1 MATTIQTIELPKKAR
16 ALDTSGNNNHGQI
29 YSGRALEFDGVSD
42 YLSIADDASI
52 RPTDNITVA
61 CWIRRNNAA
70 ASYETIFG
78 KSNGWTNGV
87 WLAMLSGQLRCE
99 LDGAISHN
107 DFNSSAG
114 ALKLNVWYRI
124 VMTYNTTDG
133 GVLYI
138 NGQVVDTIAANG
150 SITQA
155 SSTAYQI
162 GGSGSYFL
170 DGSMSNFQ
178 LWDTAWTAADV
189 TYDYLNPELLAL
201 NRGGTSLTE
210 SNLKLWYPMQD
221 GHRGQQSYI
230 LDGANSGLGDE
241 IVTDGDFATGLGGW
255 TAGGGWSYGDQEAV
269 ADGTTDA
276 ANLLTQDLGLVAGN
290 TYKISFN
297 NNRTSGVMFIRDADD
312 TTLYTLNSGSG
323 LDTQTFNV
331 NWASSGG
338 TLKFYAYSYGGSI
351 DNISVK
357 TVNDKNHA
365 TTVFYGDELVT
376 NGTFTGITQ
385 AASTAGSEWTTGAG
399 WTIGSGIAS
408 RASESENTYLS
419 QNVAIVAGRTYEV
432 KYDRTYAS
440 GGGETN
446 LYSEFITDGSNTTL
460 GSLNSTV
467 VETVTVTDT
476 FTPTYSGDML
486 LRAYGIGDFTGTMD
500 NITVKEIGVASGWT
514 DADQQLHLPQTAL
527 QSYNELL
534 WCTASEGTNAI
545 VEVADNSNL
554 DVDALDFSI
563 SCWIYPIT
571 ESDYLPIFRK
581 GGAGAEGYVLTINSS
596 NYIALNLNDDN
607 SNSGYTN
614 LTDAVVPSGKWSH
627 VVVTCDRDSATGIRC
642 YLNGVLQT
650 ATADP
655 TGEDEDISNTSGVIF
670 LGFSTSDA
678 DSFSGTATEFML
690 FKDSILSS
698 SEVLELYNDG
708 KALDGTT
715 HSLFSTKCTAYY
727 RNNGLSSWSNL
738 ATVADSGATTTA
750 AAAGTVSVGGTET
763 ILIPQGV
770 DSTRDNQGFIMNRQK
785 DTSSLNLD
793 GIGYVEINETSNTLG
808 VTSAATV
815 CAWVYQKASGYSSI
829 ISKQSIL
836 SYYAGNSSIKQRFY
850 VNGTA
855 YNSDTY
861 LPINQWNH
869 IAAVYDGSTVKFYLN
884 GDADGSHS
892 HSTDF
897 NTNTNP
903 MYIGST
909 YVKSTE
915 MLDEVI
921 DGVLVYNSALDETEI
936 SRNYNA
942 TKGSHRN

>member
-230 LDGANSGLGDE
+230 LDGANTGIGDDL
-241 IVTDGDFATGLGGW
+241 VTNGDFATDSDWTKGTGW
-255 TAGGGWSYGDQEAV
+255 TISGGKAIFSGSAF
-269 ADGTTDA
+269 
-276 ANLLTQDLGLVAGN
+276 ANLQASSNILVVGKTYELILTAEVTNG
-290 TYKISFN
+290 SFKVQ
-297 NNRTSGVMFIRDADD
+297 S
-312 TTLYTLNSGSG
+312 SGSSD
-323 LDTQTFNV
+323 LITQS
-331 NWASSGG
+331 SSG
-338 TLKFYAYSYGGSI
+338 TYSTVFTATSTVFTIARASVGVQNDFTI

-357 TVNDKNHA
+357 AINDKNHA

>member
-1 MATTIQTIELPKKAR
+1 
-16 ALDTSGNNNHGQI
+16 
-29 YSGRALEFDGVSD
+29 
-42 YLSIADDASI
+42 
-52 RPTDNITVA
+52 
-61 CWIRRNNAA
+61 
-70 ASYETIFG
+70 
-78 KSNGWTNGV
+78 
-87 WLAMLSGQLRCE
+87 
-99 LDGAISHN
+99 
-107 DFNSSAG
+107 
-114 ALKLNVWYRI
+114 
-124 VMTYNTTDG
+124 
-133 GVLYI
+133 
-138 NGQVVDTIAANG
+138 
-150 SITQA
+150 
-155 SSTAYQI
+155 
-162 GGSGSYFL
+162 
-170 DGSMSNFQ
+170 
-178 LWDTAWTAADV
+178 
-189 TYDYLNPELLAL
+189 
-201 NRGGTSLTE
+201 
-210 SNLKLWYPMQD
+210 
-221 GHRGQQSYI
+221 
-230 LDGANSGLGDE
+230 
-241 IVTDGDFATGLGGW
+241 
-255 TAGGGWSYGDQEAV
+255 
-269 ADGTTDA
+269 
-276 ANLLTQDLGLVAGN
+276 
-290 TYKISFN
+290 
-297 NNRTSGVMFIRDADD
+297 
-312 TTLYTLNSGSG
+312 
-323 LDTQTFNV
+323 
-331 NWASSGG
+331 
-338 TLKFYAYSYGGSI
+338 
-351 DNISVK
+351 
-357 TVNDKNHA
+357 
-365 TTVFYGDELVT
+365 
-376 NGTFTGITQ
+376 
-385 AASTAGSEWTTGAG
+385 
-399 WTIGSGIAS
+399 
-408 RASESENTYLS
+408 
-419 QNVAIVAGRTYEV
+419 
-432 KYDRTYAS
+432 
-440 GGGETN
+440 
-446 LYSEFITDGSNTTL
+446 
-460 GSLNSTV
+460 
-467 VETVTVTDT
+467 
-476 FTPTYSGDML
+476 
-486 LRAYGIGDFTGTMD
+486 
-500 NITVKEIGVASGWT
+500 
-514 DADQQLHLPQTAL
+514 
-527 QSYNELL
+527 
-534 WCTASEGTNAI
+534 
-545 VEVADNSNL
+545 
-554 DVDALDFSI
+554 
-563 SCWIYPIT
+563 
-571 ESDYLPIFRK
+571 
-581 GGAGAEGYVLTINSS
+581 
-596 NYIALNLNDDN
+596 
-607 SNSGYTN
+607 
-614 LTDAVVPSGKWSH
+614 
-627 VVVTCDRDSATGIRC
+627 
-642 YLNGVLQT
+642 LNGVLQT

>member
-178 LWDTAWTAADV
+178 LWDTAWTAADA
-189 TYDYLNPELLAL
+189 TYDYLNPESLAL
-201 NRGGTSLTE
+201 NAGGTSLTE

-230 LDGANSGLGDE
+230 LDGANTGIGDDL
-241 IVTDGDFATGLGGW
+241 VTNGDFATDSDWTKGTGW
-255 TAGGGWSYGDQEAV
+255 TISGGKAIFSGSAF
-269 ADGTTDA
+269 
-276 ANLLTQDLGLVAGN
+276 ANLQASSNILVVGKTYELILTAEVTNG
-290 TYKISFN
+290 SFKVQ
-297 NNRTSGVMFIRDADD
+297 S
-312 TTLYTLNSGSG
+312 SGSSD
-323 LDTQTFNV
+323 LITQS
-331 NWASSGG
+331 SSG
-338 TLKFYAYSYGGSI
+338 TYSTVFTATSTVFTIARASVGVQNDFTI

-357 TVNDKNHA
+357 AINDKNHA